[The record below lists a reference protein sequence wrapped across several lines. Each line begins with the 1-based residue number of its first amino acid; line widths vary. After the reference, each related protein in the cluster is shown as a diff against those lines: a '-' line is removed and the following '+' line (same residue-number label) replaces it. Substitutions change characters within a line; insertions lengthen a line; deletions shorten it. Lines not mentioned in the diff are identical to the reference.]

1 MTRSGKYF
9 SWFPGELYCIKNFFL
24 FLVNRISGVMIGG
37 FESRLGQ
44 TKDYKIDICCFSA
57 KHEALRNWSKH
68 WFARNQNNVS
78 EWRDMSPRGLLFQ

>member
-57 KHEALRNWSKH
+57 KHEAFRRKSKDRL
-68 WFARNQNNVS
+68 ASKQDNVS
-78 EWRDMSPRGLLFQ
+78 I